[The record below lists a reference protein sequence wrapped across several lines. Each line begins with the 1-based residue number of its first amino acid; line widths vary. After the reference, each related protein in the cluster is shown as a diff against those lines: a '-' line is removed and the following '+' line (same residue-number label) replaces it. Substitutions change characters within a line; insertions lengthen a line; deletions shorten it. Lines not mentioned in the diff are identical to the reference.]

1 MSWPVSKTHFRR
13 FGVVEHQLRFSASRH
28 MSPNDLG
35 GAAVLRM
42 DITIRVSALVAAV
55 RSDVHGI

>member
-13 FGVVEHQLRFSASRH
+13 CGVVEHQLRFSAARH
-28 MSPNDLG
+28 MPPNDLG

-42 DITIRVSALVAAV
+42 DVTIRVSALVAAV
-55 RSDVHGI
+55 RSDVHGR